1 MTLRRKT
8 LLVVGGTLLGL
19 VVPLHFV
26 MRTVG
31 MRSYG
36 KLEER
41 SVRRDVERAVDT
53 LMNTIAELDTKA
65 TDWATWDDAY
75 AFVREPSPAF
85 IESNLAFQALAGLR
99 LNLLVFLDSTGQ
111 VVFGKATDLQAATEL
126 PLPGVFQQGL
136 PADHPLLQH
145 AQPTSGLKGLLRLP
159 DGLLMLS
166 VRPILPTS
174 GDGPARGTLLMG
186 RYLNAAEVARLSA
199 LVHLPVEI
207 CRCDGLA
214 DGSDWSAASA
224 RLAAASSGL
233 VQPVDDDVI
242 RGYALVPDIF
252 GKPELILRVTVPRE
266 IYHQG
271 QAGMHHLLEACLLVG
286 LVSGILTLVLLERLV
301 LARLARLSAGVG
313 RVRENHDLSQRVPD
327 AGTDELS
334 NLGSAIN
341 DMLGTLGESHRVL
354 RASEERFRSWFDLPL
369 VGIAVIAPDTRWIEV
384 NDKLC
389 DMLGYRRAELAQR
402 TWAELCHPEDRPA
415 LLARMASVLDGTL
428 DGYSA
433 DSRFVRQD
441 GSIIQVAKS
450 ARCVR
455 LPDGSVDYLVAVVQD
470 ITDRKLKEHEVLD
483 GETRLKIIIDAV
495 QAGVILID
503 RATHV
508 IADANPAALA
518 LFGAPREAVIGAE
531 CHRFICPAERGR
543 CPVTDLRQTVES
555 SERVLL
561 AADGRKIPILKTVVL
576 IKLRGREY
584 LLESFV
590 DITAQKHAEQELALQ
605 QERLEKLVRQRSDE
619 LVQAQHQILQAE
631 KLASVGQLAAGVAH
645 EINTPIQYVGDN
657 LRALSDFLG
666 DLTALV
672 AQYHE
677 LADLVEQNRATPE
690 AVQALRSAEEQ
701 IDLPYIVED
710 APKAIA
716 QGLEGVVRVTHIVR
730 AMKDFSHVDRGTMSA
745 ADLNAGLQSTLTV
758 ARNEYK
764 YVAELETDFGEL
776 PPVDCYQGELNQVF
790 LNLVVNAAHAIA
802 DTGQRGRITVRTR
815 ADGDHVEIA
824 IGDTGTGIPEAIR
837 TRIFDPFFTTKEVGK
852 GTGQG
857 LYIAHQIVV
866 QKHGGTLRFETAAGQ
881 GTTFFLRIPVRAAAE
896 TAA

>member
-41 SVRRDVERAVDT
+41 SVRRDVKRAVDT
-53 LMNTIAELDTKA
+53 LMNTVAELDTKA

-75 AFVREPSPAF
+75 AFVRDPSPVF
-85 IESNLAFQALAGLR
+85 IESNLALQVLAHLR
-99 LNLLVFLDSTGQ
+99 LNLLVFLDSTGR
-111 VVFGKATDLQAATEL
+111 VIFGKANDLQAATEL
-126 PLPGVFQQGL
+126 PLPGVFQRGL

-145 AQPTSGLKGLLRLP
+145 AQASGSLTGLLRLP

-166 VRPILPTS
+166 ARPILPTS

-186 RYLNAAEVARLSA
+186 RYLNAPEVARLSA

-207 CRCDGLA
+207 RRCDGLA
-214 DGSDWSAASA
+214 AGSDWSAASA
-224 RLAAASSGL
+224 QLAAASSGL

-271 QAGMHHLLEACLLVG
+271 QAGMHHLIESCLLVG

-341 DMLGTLGESHRVL
+341 DMLGTLEQSHRVL
-354 RASEERFRSWFDLPL
+354 RASEERFRSWFDLPM

-389 DMLGYRRAELAQR
+389 EMLGYSRAELAQR

-415 LLARMASVLDGTL
+415 LLARFESVIEGTL
-428 DGYSA
+428 DGLSA
-433 DSRFVRQD
+433 DSRFVRPD
-441 GSIIQVAKS
+441 GSIIQVTKS

-455 LPDGSVDYLVAVVQD
+455 LPDGSVDYLVAIVQD
-470 ITDRKLKEHEVLD
+470 ISDRTLKEQELLE
-483 GETRLKIIIDAV
+483 GETRLKTIINAV
-495 QAGVILID
+495 QAGVVLVD
-503 RATHV
+503 RRTHTV
-508 IADANPAALA
+508 TDANPAALA
-518 LFGAPREAVIGAE
+518 MFGARREAVIGAS
-531 CHRFICPAERGR
+531 CHQFVCPTATEH
-543 CPVTDLRQTVES
+543 CAVTDAGQVINNAEQVIRS
-555 SERVLL
+555 
-561 AADGRKIPILKTVVL
+561 ADGRQIPILKTVVL
-576 IKLRGREY
+576 VKLRGREY

-590 DITAQKHAEQELALQ
+590 DITVQKRAEQELALQ
-605 QERLEKLVRQRSDE
+605 QERLEKLVHQRSNE
-619 LVQAQHQILQAE
+619 LVQVQHQVLQAE

-672 AQYHE
+672 AQYHQ
-677 LADLVEQNRATPE
+677 LAELVEQGSATPE
-690 AVQALRSAEEQ
+690 AVQAVRSAEEQ
-701 IDLPYIVED
+701 MDLPYIVED

-716 QGLEGVVRVTHIVR
+716 QGLEGVGRVAHIVR

-764 YVAELETDFGEL
+764 YVAELETDFGDL

-866 QKHGGTLRFETAAGQ
+866 HKHRGTLRFETAAGQ
-881 GTTFFLRIPVRAAAE
+881 GTTFFLRIPVHATAEAAV
-896 TAA
+896 